1 MPVAWAPLLLVTVLV
16 ASVLAVPTIPA
27 RSAWAT
33 GSQDPGQRRRQAK
46 SELDLAIASDDAVE
60 AELARLDQAVAV
72 QRAHSEDAR
81 RAEAAAKS
89 RVRDATD
96 RLAAIDARVRGLR
109 TELAYQA
116 VQAYTDPSSQGGLM
130 AAMTRTGSLD
140 DLAHR
145 QAFLDTVRSS
155 ATGVVEGLRGT
166 RQDQETTANELEAAR
181 RTAAERAKEEAG
193 RTKTLEATRAVQEK
207 THVELQRRIDELRG
221 ETQALAGQEQALAE
235 LIRARSTTAAPG
247 QVAGSGATSSAGL
260 IWPIHGPVSSEFG
273 PRWGGVHPGIDIAVP
288 TGVPIAASANGVVVV
303 AGPNGGYGNFVVIDH
318 GNGYATAYA
327 HQSSIAVGEGQTV
340 TQGQVIGYVGSTGF
354 STGPHLHFE
363 VRVNGSA
370 QNPRN
375 FESGSP

>member
-1 MPVAWAPLLLVTVLV
+1 VSVTVLV
-16 ASVLAVPTIPA
+16 ASVLAVSTIPA
-27 RSAWAT
+27 RSAWAS
-33 GSQDPGQRRRQAK
+33 GSQDPGQRKRQAK

-81 RAEAAAKS
+81 RAEAAAES

-109 TELAYQA
+109 TELSHQA

-155 ATGVVEGLRGT
+155 ATSVVEGLRGT
-166 RQDQETTANELEAAR
+166 RQDQETTANELESAR

-193 RTKTLEATRAVQEK
+193 RTRTLEATRAVQEK

-235 LIRARSTTAAPG
+235 LIRARSTTAGPG
-247 QVAGSGATSSAGL
+247 QVVGSGVTSSAGL

-273 PRWGGVHPGIDIAVP
+273 PRWGGFHPGIDIAVP

-327 HQSSIAVGEGQTV
+327 HQSSIAVNDGQTV
-340 TQGQVIGYVGSTGF
+340 TKGQVIGYVGSTGF

-363 VRVNGSA
+363 VRVNGTA
-370 QNPRN
+370 QNPRD

>member
-1 MPVAWAPLLLVTVLV
+1 MLITALV
-16 ASVLAVPTIPA
+16 ASVLVVSTIPA
-27 RSAWAT
+27 PSAWAA
-33 GSQDPGQRRRQAK
+33 GSQDPGQRKRQAR
-46 SELDLAIASDDAVE
+46 SELDLAVASNDAVE
-60 AELARLDQAVAV
+60 AELGRLDQAVAV
-72 QRAHSEDAR
+72 QRAQSEDAR
-81 RAEAAAKS
+81 RAEAAADA

-116 VQAYTDPSSQGGLM
+116 VQAYTDPGGQGGLM

-145 QAFLDTVRSS
+145 QAFLDTVRSN

-166 RQDQETTANELEAAR
+166 RQDQKTTANELEAAR
-181 RTAAERAKEEAG
+181 KTAAERAKVEAS

-207 THVELQRRIDELRG
+207 THVELQRRIDGLRG

-235 LIRARSTTAAPG
+235 LIRARSGPG
-247 QVAGSGATSSAGL
+247 DVVGSGAASAAGL

-273 PRWGGVHPGIDIAVP
+273 PRWGGFHPGIDIAVP
-288 TGVPIAASANGVVVV
+288 TGVPIAAAANGVVVV
-303 AGPNGGYGNFVVIDH
+303 AGPNGGYGNFVVVDH
-318 GNGYATAYA
+318 NNGYATAYA
-327 HQSSIAVGEGQTV
+327 HQSSIAVSEGQTV
-340 TQGQVIGYVGSTGF
+340 KQGQVIGYVGSTGF

-363 VRVNGSA
+363 VRVNGSP

-375 FESGSP
+375 LESGSP